1 MIMKRVLFILA
12 ILSFGFIS
20 CEKDDPVSP
29 EDLIPRKDIVL
40 TKAQSE
46 FVRSNNGFALDLFK
60 RVSQKENGKSLLI
73 SPLSV
78 TIDFGMVNNGAVGQ
92 TQKEIYGTLGYGE
105 GSVDGLNDFCHTM
118 MEQSAAVDPSTTLEI
133 ANAAVIN
140 KLYPG
145 LKDSF
150 TNTVKSVYGA
160 EVIYKDFGKED
171 IRKLVNDWC
180 DSKTHG
186 MIPEL
191 LIDPVPASSYAH
203 FLNAVYFKG
212 IWASKF
218 KKEDTKKESF
228 TCEDG
233 SKATVRMM
241 HQKDQFN
248 YGGISGLCSAVE
260 LPYGNGAYLMTLLL
274 PAEGKSL
281 SDLVKGLDAETWGRL
296 LMYGVEVDVKI
307 PSFETE
313 YFVSL
318 RDVLQGMGIITA
330 FSGDADFSSMSS
342 ASGLCISNVFHKA
355 KIKVD
360 EDGTE
365 AAAVTDIMVDGALAP
380 GDTPPTREF
389 HADRPFLYVI
399 TEISTG
405 AIFFIGQYTGK

>member
-1 MIMKRVLFILA
+1 MKRVLFILA
-12 ILSFGFIS
+12 ILSFNFVS
-20 CEKDDPVSP
+20 CEKDNPVP
-29 EDLIPRKDIVL
+29 ADDLIPRKDIVL

-60 RVSQKENGKSLLI
+60 RVSQKENGRSLLI

-78 TIDFGMVNNGAVGQ
+78 TIDFGMVNNGAAGQ
-92 TQKEIYGTLGYGE
+92 TQKEIYETLGYGE
-105 GSVDGLNDFCHTM
+105 GSVEGLNDFCHTM
-118 MEQSAAVDPSTTLEI
+118 MEQSAAVDPSTTMEI
-133 ANAAVIN
+133 ANAAVVN

-150 TNTVKSVYGA
+150 TNKVKSIYGA
-160 EVIYKDFGKED
+160 EVMYKDFAKED
-171 IRKLVNDWC
+171 IKKLINDWC
-180 DSKTHG
+180 DRKTHG

-191 LIDPVPASSYAH
+191 LKEPVGADSYAH

-218 KKEDTKKESF
+218 RKEDTKKESF

-233 SKATVRMM
+233 SKTTVKMM
-241 HQKDQFN
+241 HQKDRFD
-248 YGGISGLCSAVE
+248 YGGIPGLCSAVG

-281 SDLVKGLDAETWGRL
+281 SDLVNGLDADTWSRL
-296 LMYGVEVDVKI
+296 LMSGVEVDVKI

-318 RDVLQGMGIITA
+318 KNVLKGMGIVTA

-342 ASGLCISNVFHKA
+342 ASGLYISDVLHKA

-365 AAAVTDIMVDGALAP
+365 AAAVTDIVVDGALAP
-380 GDTPPTREF
+380 GYTPPTREF

-405 AIFFIGQYTGK
+405 AIFFIGKYTGK

>member
-1 MIMKRVLFILA
+1 MKRVLFILA
-12 ILSFGFIS
+12 ILSFNFVS
-20 CEKDDPVSP
+20 CEKDNPVP
-29 EDLIPRKDIVL
+29 ADDLIPRKDIVL

-78 TIDFGMVNNGAVGQ
+78 TIDFGMVNNGAAGQ
-92 TQKEIYGTLGYGE
+92 TQKEIYETLGYGE
-105 GSVDGLNDFCHTM
+105 GSVEGLNDFCHTM
-118 MEQSAAVDPSTTLEI
+118 MEQSAAVDPSTTMEI
-133 ANAAVIN
+133 ANAAVVN

-150 TNTVKSVYGA
+150 TNKVKSVYGA
-160 EVIYKDFGKED
+160 EVMYKDFAKED
-171 IRKLVNDWC
+171 IKKLINDWC
-180 DSKTHG
+180 DRKTHG

-191 LIDPVPASSYAH
+191 LKEPVGADSYAH

-218 KKEDTKKESF
+218 RKEDTKKESF

-233 SKATVRMM
+233 SKTTVKMM
-241 HQKDQFN
+241 HQKDRFD
-248 YGGISGLCSAVE
+248 YGGIPGLCSAVG

-281 SDLVKGLDAETWGRL
+281 SDLVNGLDADTWSRL
-296 LMYGVEVDVKI
+296 HMSGVEVDVKI

-318 RDVLQGMGIITA
+318 KNVLKGMGIVTA

-342 ASGLCISNVFHKA
+342 ASGLYISDVLHKA

-365 AAAVTDIMVDGALAP
+365 AAAVTDIVVDGALAP
-380 GDTPPTREF
+380 GYTPPTREF

>member
-1 MIMKRVLFILA
+1 MKKVLFILA
-12 ILSFGFIS
+12 IFSFGFIS
-20 CEKDDPVSP
+20 CEKDNPVP
-29 EDLIPRKDIVL
+29 AEDLIPRKDIVL

-92 TQKEIYGTLGYGE
+92 TQNEIYETLGYGE
-105 GSVDGLNDFCHTM
+105 SSVDGLNDFCHTM

-133 ANAAVIN
+133 ANAAVVN
-140 KLYPG
+140 SLYPG

-150 TNTVKSVYGA
+150 TKTVKSVYDA

-171 IRKLVNDWC
+171 IKKLINDWC
-180 DSKTHG
+180 DRKTHG

-191 LIDPVPASSYAH
+191 LQDPVGADSYAH

-233 SKATVRMM
+233 SKTTVKMM
-241 HQKDQFN
+241 HQKDRFN
-248 YGGISGLCSAVE
+248 YGGIPELCSAVG

-274 PAEGKSL
+274 PVEGKSL
-281 SDLVKGLDAETWGRL
+281 SDLVNGLDADTWSRL
-296 LMYGVEVDVKI
+296 LMSGVEVDVKI

-318 RDVLQGMGIITA
+318 KNVLKGMGIVTA

-342 ASGLCISNVFHKA
+342 ASGLNISDVFHKA

-365 AAAVTDIMVDGALAP
+365 AAAVTDIVVDGALAP
-380 GDTPPTREF
+380 GYTPPTREF

-399 TEISTG
+399 SEISTG